1 MKHCAVVLVLLLAA
15 GVLPALA
22 QQNETSGTVPID
34 IVVSVE
40 ARHGKTVPV
49 IHREDVRVRDGNER
63 LQVTKWTPVQGAG
76 PGLQLLI
83 VVDDTVDTSVGSQF
97 DDVRKF
103 MTAQPEGTSIA
114 IGYIHNGA
122 VTLTQDFTTDHAT
135 ASRGLRLP
143 QLSGQSSPYTAITE
157 RIKRWANS
165 SQAREILLISHG
177 IDWLQEGID
186 DPYLDEAIEEAQ
198 RAGVQVSAIY
208 ASPSGHYSHSY
219 WRISQGQNN
228 LSRLADE
235 TGGET
240 YFQGLQMPVSFG
252 PYLDQFA
259 ERLQHQF
266 ILTFLAHPGPK
277 AAFRHIHVET
287 EVNNAELVSQDR
299 VWIPAG
305 K

>member
-1 MKHCAVVLVLLLAA
+1 MKTWAISLCLLLIA
-15 GVLPALA
+15 GVLPVLA
-22 QQNETSGTVPID
+22 QGTLPIN

-49 IHREDVRVRDGNER
+49 IHREDVRVREGNER
-63 LQVTKWTPVQGAG
+63 LQVTEWTPVQGAG

-83 VVDDTVDTSVGSQF
+83 LVDDTADTSIGSQF

-103 MTAQPEGTSIA
+103 ITAQPEGTSIA
-114 IGYIHNGA
+114 VGYIHNGG
-122 VTLTQDFTTDHAT
+122 VTMAQDFTTDHSLDAR
-135 ASRGLRLP
+135 ALRLP
-143 QLSGQSSPYTAITE
+143 QLSGESSPYTAITE
-157 RIKRWANS
+157 RIKRWPHGA
-165 SQAREILLISHG
+165 QARQILLISNG
-177 IDWLQEGID
+177 IDWLQEGIN

-208 ASPSGHYSHSY
+208 ASPSGHYSHSL
-219 WRISQGQNN
+219 WRTSQGQNN

-240 YFQGLQMPVSFG
+240 YFQGLQTPVSFG

-259 ERLQHQF
+259 ARLQHQF

-277 AAFRHIHVET
+277 AEFRHIQLET

-299 VWIPAG
+299 VWVPAAR
-305 K
+305 